1 MKRFAVRAATIFLL
15 ALAFLACWHF
25 SRLAPR
31 AAPAAS
37 PPGRVSAATPVA
49 AASHLTGTPQPATPL
64 PQARRPQSASV
75 IAPPAFTDFSLW
87 VEQFLA
93 GAAPASAARGTALAW
108 KRREALVEL
117 IQTDPQ
123 KALALTVPF
132 GWRSS
137 LPASVTRFFEQQV
150 DGRGSLDV
158 VVAEDFKQGNEQMIR
173 HVRINGQVHEAFV
186 YGRRLGQ
193 GCQTRIPLHGIVLDG
208 KMAVSAEPIRL
219 LGADEAEALAK
230 ARGQT
235 LSGTCGVCGAAA
247 DLGQQ
252 GLAADIGGE
261 LATFCGPA
269 HARLVTRY
277 WVMAEGGGA
286 GGVGPLAATQQS
298 ASNDS
303 WTHGEKPLLYMRLNF
318 PDDLTEPISEA
329 EASSQMVGVNAFY
342 AEGSYDQTWVT
353 ATVTPLLTL
362 PQIKAWYGTAGAGAL
377 LADARATARV
387 AGYDTA
393 NYEFDIACFTSVPGK
408 DFDGWAG
415 LAYVHGKGIWLQSSG
430 VGVTAHELG
439 HNYGLLHANFWD
451 TWTNNYS
458 LGIGLGTN
466 IEYGNIYDTMGA
478 ASAGNNQFSAMF
490 KNFLDWL
497 PNTAVAEASS
507 NGVYRIYPFDV
518 PNRVAGGV
526 YAATIR
532 KDYQRD
538 YWVEFRQAFT
548 SNLWLQYGVLLN
560 WSPFDQSSGG
570 SELIDTTP
578 GTPLGRTD
586 AAVVIGRTF
595 SDRQAGVHITPLARG
610 ATGTNIWMDVQ
621 VNLGGFPNNQPP
633 VLQVEVLPT
642 NAAPG
647 ALVHFHAT
655 ASDPDGDALAYAW
668 TFDDRT
674 FSTNN
679 LPWTFKSF
687 PAGEHVVRCVVSD
700 MKGGVAS
707 ANALVTVGTPTGS
720 LIMGVVLD
728 TNGVPLEGVRVD
740 NSPDTN
746 APTYVGGYTDSNGRY
761 VITGVSGDIN
771 LYAFN
776 YGYTLTNIT
785 WTNPITA
792 DSNFLAADF
801 VAIPLTTVSIA
812 VTTNQVPETGTVTD
826 YFILTRI
833 GDTTTNLTVNLNL
846 SGSAMV
852 GTDFTL
858 NPELASGT
866 NAIDIPP
873 GTNALWIAFRTIK
886 DSLVRGPLTA
896 TLTLA
901 DDPTNV
907 VGSLGEATIT
917 ILDDDAP
924 SKSAVSV
931 ATTTPSISE
940 NGMDLGRFVFSR
952 NGSTQ
957 DPLTVYYSVGGTAV
971 PGTNYTSLL
980 GVVVIPAGQSSA
992 NVQFQPLDDLN
1003 IGPDTT
1009 VIVTIAANAAYT
1021 LSGSPAQV
1029 TILNDNL
1036 TTVTIFP
1043 TGAGAAEPS
1052 TPGRFTV
1059 KRDGDLSPDLV
1070 VSYNVS
1076 GTATSGLDYNPLSGS
1091 VTIPGGASSADIVL
1105 TPLSDNLLE
1114 GDESVILTLTNSTTY
1129 NVGTPASATLFIK
1142 DKSRPY
1148 VTITATADTASE
1160 PGDQFGAFLIS
1171 RGSVVNGNLTVYL
1184 AISGTAMNGIDYVP
1198 IDSTLVIPNGSSSVS
1213 VDVIA
1218 FDDLILEPT
1227 EDVILTLLANTNYN
1241 LGSPLQA
1248 RVNIV
1253 DDDTYSVPGVGF
1265 TFSSSSA
1272 PESQSP
1278 GISVSLSQTSS
1289 VPVTVNYRVIGGTA
1303 SSNDY
1308 TLPPGPMTF
1317 DPGEWVK
1324 SLPLSI
1330 VDNSMA
1336 QPNRTIRLALYDPI
1350 SASLDGI
1357 KIHTYTILDDDTN
1370 AVSIT
1375 ATTSGASEIGPA
1387 AGNFRISR
1395 TGSTAATLL
1404 VNFQVTGTA
1413 SAPTDYAPL
1422 GTSVI
1427 IPAGAASVDLP
1438 VLPVDDWTVEL
1449 PETVVVTLINAP
1461 GSRIVAPNVAIV
1473 TISDNDPNSLP
1484 VVTVTSTNHPNAIE
1498 GGSNGEFVF
1507 WRTTT
1512 TGPLT
1517 VFFSLGGTARSGVD
1531 YFSLPNSVTI
1541 PDGQASV
1548 SLLVQAVDDALVEGE
1563 RTLVADLTVLDTYR
1577 VSYPASAIVTI
1588 QDNDQ
1593 RVRLDAS
1600 DFTAAEPGTDPGEF
1614 TFTRFGTTN
1623 TDVRVFFTISGTA
1636 INGVD
1641 YVTIPDSVIIRAGS
1655 LFSRLPIIA
1664 IDDTLVEGPETVT
1677 LTLQS
1682 DPGYYLD
1689 TSTSAT
1695 LILNDDEPML
1705 TITATVPEVVEGSQ
1719 NPGVLTVTRFGDPKY
1734 TFTAHLAVAGTA
1746 TYGVD
1751 YPPFLTNIYFSC
1763 GVTSIDLLIFP
1774 TNELV
1779 VEDPET
1785 VTAVLLPDSAYT
1797 ILSPSNAVLTI
1808 LDAGTNLA
1816 PVVSITSPKA
1826 STVFLLGTNVNMIL
1840 EATVTDDGDTN
1851 SLTYWWS
1858 KVSGPEA
1865 LVFGD
1870 TNQASTTASFTNAGV
1885 YVLRLTADDGQLQ
1898 SFAEVTAVVAAVE
1911 LLSSNLLH
1919 WSFDE
1924 GSGTNAL
1931 DSSGAGNNGVL
1942 AANPTW
1948 VTNGVLGGALSFAGG
1963 NDSVL
1968 ATNSTSLLDGL
1979 KAFSLSLWVK
1989 RDGTNADQGI
1999 FTAAD
2004 SGTNVTLAL
2013 SSKTLGSCG
2022 QYTNVIEATIAT
2034 THGFVRHVSAN
2045 NIATNAWQHL
2055 MLTWSN
2061 GLAPALFVNGQLDQ
2075 PLDHMVALGG
2085 VLTNCPRF
2093 VVGKGP
2099 PDWPFSWNGQI
2110 DDVRVFPRLLTSWEG
2125 AALASLPPTN
2135 YGAVVDAGTN
2145 LTLQLGI
2152 PNTLAGVITDD
2163 GKPHPP
2169 GAVVATWTNL
2179 SGPVPITIINVHD
2192 LTNTITYTDPGEY
2205 VFRLI
2210 ADDGQVKT
2218 YNVVTQTVILPT
2230 QVDVFAT
2237 DPEAAELGPDT
2248 GTFTFFR
2255 NGDNSFDLP
2264 VFWSIGGT
2272 ASNGVDYIEVTNVI
2286 VFPAGTDTVDVVIT
2300 PFLDHRTEGDQPVI
2314 FTIVSNLAY
2323 SIGNGEAT
2331 VTIHDSP
2338 YGTWTISYFTL
2349 EELTDPSLSGEA
2361 ADFDHDGLV
2370 NLAEYAANRD
2380 PKAPETNSPL
2390 VMTIELDPTDQQQYV
2405 MLTYPR
2411 RIEPTDVGYDVAVSS
2426 DLATWHTGTNYV
2438 QELQAVPDPNGL
2450 TETVTARLVAPYSA
2464 STNQFIT
2471 VRVWLRATGR

>member
-1 MKRFAVRAATIFLL
+1 ML
-15 ALAFLACWHF
+15 
-25 SRLAPR
+25 
-31 AAPAAS
+31 
-37 PPGRVSAATPVA
+37 
-49 AASHLTGTPQPATPL
+49 
-64 PQARRPQSASV
+64 
-75 IAPPAFTDFSLW
+75 
-87 VEQFLA
+87 
-93 GAAPASAARGTALAW
+93 
-108 KRREALVEL
+108 EL

-123 KALALTVPF
+123 QALALTVPF
-132 GWRSS
+132 GWRSA

-150 DGRGSLDV
+150 DGRGALDV
-158 VVAEDFKQGNEQMIR
+158 AVAEDFKQGNERMIR
-173 HVRINGQVHEAFV
+173 AVRINGQAYEAFV
-186 YGRRLGQ
+186 YGRRLRQ
-193 GCQTRIPLHGIVLDG
+193 GCQPQIPLHGIVLEG

-247 DLGQQ
+247 NLGQQ

-261 LATFCGPA
+261 LACFCGPA
-269 HARLVTRY
+269 HARLVTQY
-277 WVMAEGGGA
+277 WVVAESGGG
-286 GGVGPLAATQQS
+286 GRIGPRVATEQS
-298 ASNDS
+298 AGNDS
-303 WTHGEKPLLYMRLNF
+303 WTHGEKSLLCMRLNF
-318 PDDLTEPISEA
+318 PDDLIEPISEA
-329 EASSQMVGVNAFY
+329 DASSQMLGVNAFY

-362 PQIKAWYGTAGAGAL
+362 PQIKAWYSTAGAVAL
-377 LADARATARV
+377 LADARATARL

-393 NYEFDIACFTSVPGK
+393 NYDLDIACFTSVPGT
-408 DFDGWAG
+408 DFSGWAG
-415 LAYVHGKGIWLQSSG
+415 LAYVHGKGVWLQGTG

-451 TWTNNYS
+451 TSINNDS
-458 LGIGLGTN
+458 LGIGLGAN
-466 IEYGNIYDTMGA
+466 VEYGNIYDTMGA
-478 ASAGNNQFSAMF
+478 AAAGHNQFNAMF

-497 PNTAVAEASS
+497 PNIAVAEVSS

-518 PNRVAGGV
+518 PSRVAGRA
-526 YAATIR
+526 YAAAIR

-548 SNLWLQYGVLLN
+548 SNPWLQYGVLLN
-560 WSPFDQSSGG
+560 WSPFDESHGG

-586 AAVVIGRTF
+586 AALVVGRTF

-621 VNLGGFPNNQPP
+621 VNLGAFPDNQPP

-642 NAAPG
+642 NAAPN
-647 ALVHFHAT
+647 ALVHFHAA
-655 ASDPDGDALAYAW
+655 ASDLDGDTLAYAW
-668 TFDDRT
+668 TFDDGT

-707 ANALVTVGTPTGS
+707 ANAVVTVGAPSGNRIT
-720 LIMGVVLD
+720 GVVLD
-728 TNGVPLEGVRVD
+728 TSGVPLEGVRVD
-740 NSPDTN
+740 NSLDTN
-746 APTYVGGYTDSNGRY
+746 APTYVGGYTDSAGRY
-761 VITGVSGDIN
+761 IITGASGDIN

-776 YGYTLTNIT
+776 YGYIFTNIT

-792 DSNFLAADF
+792 DSNILAADF
-801 VAIPLTTVSIA
+801 IAIPLTTVSIVA
-812 VTTNQVPETGTVTD
+812 TTNQVPETGKGTD
-826 YFILTRI
+826 YFILTRT
-833 GDTTTNLTVNLNL
+833 GDTSTNLTVNLNL
-846 SGSAMV
+846 SGSATV
-852 GTDFTL
+852 GADFTL
-858 NPELASGT
+858 NPALT
-866 NAIDIPP
+866 NGANTIDIPP
-873 GTNALWIAFRTIK
+873 GTNALWIAFQTIK
-886 DSLVRGPLTA
+886 DSLVRGPETA
-896 TLTLA
+896 TLTIA

-940 NGMDLGRFVFSR
+940 NGTDLGRFVFSR
-952 NGSTQ
+952 DSSTQ
-957 DPLTVYYSVGGTAV
+957 NPLTIYYSVSGTAV

-992 NVQFQPLDDLN
+992 NVQFQPLDDRN
-1003 IGPDTT
+1003 VGPDTT
-1009 VIVTIAANAAYT
+1009 VIVTIAGDAGYNI
-1021 LSGSPAQV
+1021 SGSPAQV

-1036 TTVTIFP
+1036 TTVTVFP
-1043 TGAGAAEPS
+1043 TGAGAAEPL

-1059 KRDGDLSPDLV
+1059 KRDGYLSPDLV
-1070 VSYNVS
+1070 VYYNVS
-1076 GTATSGLDYNPLSGS
+1076 GTATSGLDYAPLSGS
-1091 VTIPGGASSADIVL
+1091 VTIPAGASSADIVV
-1105 TPLSDNLLE
+1105 TPRDDSLLE
-1114 GDESVILTLTNSTTY
+1114 GDESVVLTLTNSASY
-1129 NVGTPASATLFIK
+1129 NVGTPGSATLFIK
-1142 DKSRPY
+1142 DKSKPY
-1148 VTITATADTASE
+1148 VTITTTAATASE
-1160 PGDQFGAFLIS
+1160 PGDQVGTFRIS

-1198 IDSTLVIPNGSSSVS
+1198 IDSTVVIPNGASSVL

-1248 RVNIV
+1248 RVMIL
-1253 DDDTYSVPGVGF
+1253 DDDANGVPGVGF

-1278 GISVSLSQTSS
+1278 GISVSLSQTSA
-1289 VPVTVNYRVIGGTA
+1289 VPITVNYRVIGGTA
-1303 SSNDY
+1303 STNDY
-1308 TLPPGPMTF
+1308 ALPPGPMTF
-1317 DPGEWVK
+1317 NPGEWAK
-1324 SLPLSI
+1324 SLSLSI
-1330 VDNSMA
+1330 KDNSIP

-1350 SASLDGI
+1350 SATLDGI

-1375 ATTSGASEIGPA
+1375 ATTATASETGPT
-1387 AGNFRISR
+1387 AGNFRLSR
-1395 TGSTAATLL
+1395 TGSTAAPLL

-1449 PETVVVTLINAP
+1449 PETVVVTLISAP
-1461 GSRIVAPNVAIV
+1461 GSRIVSPNVATV

-1484 VVTVTSTNHPNAIE
+1484 VVTITSTNHPNAVE
-1498 GGSNGEFVF
+1498 GGSSGEFVL
-1507 WRTTT
+1507 WRTKTN
-1512 TGPLT
+1512 GPLT
-1517 VFFSLGGTARSGVD
+1517 VYFSLGGTARAGVD
-1531 YFSLPNSVTI
+1531 YLSLPNSLII

-1548 SLLVQAVDDALVEGE
+1548 SLPVQAIDDTLVEGE

-1600 DFTAAEPGTDPGEF
+1600 DFTAAEPGTDSGEF

-1623 TDVRVFFTISGTA
+1623 TDMLVFFTISGTA

-1641 YVTIPDSVIIRAGS
+1641 YVAISNSIIIPAGS
-1655 LFSRLPIIA
+1655 LFATLPITV
-1664 IDDTLVEGPETVT
+1664 IDDTLVEGPEIVT
-1677 LTLQS
+1677 LTLQP
-1682 DPGYYLD
+1682 DPAYYLD
-1689 TSTSAT
+1689 TPSSAT
-1695 LILNDDEPML
+1695 VIINDDEPML

-1719 NPGVLTVTRFGDPKY
+1719 NPGVLTVTRSGDPKY
-1734 TFTAHLAVAGTA
+1734 TFTAYLAVGGTA
-1746 TYGVD
+1746 TYGAD

-1763 GVTSIDLLIFP
+1763 GVTAIDLLIFP

-1779 VEDPET
+1779 LEGPET
-1785 VTAVLLPDSAYT
+1785 VTALLLPDPAYT

-1808 LDAGTNLA
+1808 LDEGTNLA
-1816 PVVSITSPKA
+1816 PVVNITNPTA
-1826 STVFLLGTNVNMIL
+1826 STVFLLGSNVNMIL

-1851 SLTYWWS
+1851 SLTFWWS
-1858 KVSGPEA
+1858 KVSGPDS

-1870 TNQASTTASFTNAGV
+1870 TNQASTTVSFTNSGI

-1898 SFAEVTAVVAAVE
+1898 SFAEVTAVVGAVE
-1911 LLSSNLLH
+1911 LLSSNSLH

-1924 GSGTNAL
+1924 GSGTNVL

-1942 AANPTW
+1942 TGSPTW

-1968 ATNSTSLLDGL
+1968 GTNATSLLDGL
-1979 KAFSLSLWVK
+1979 PAFTLSLWVK

-1999 FTAAD
+1999 FAAAD

-2013 SSKTLGSCG
+2013 CSKTLGSCG

-2034 THGFVRHVSAN
+2034 TRGFVRHVSAN
-2045 NIATNAWQHL
+2045 NIVTNAWQHL

-2061 GLAPALFVNGQLDQ
+2061 GLAPALYINGHLDQ

-2085 VLTNCPRF
+2085 VVTNCPRF

-2099 PDWPFSWNGQI
+2099 PDWPYSWNGRI
-2110 DDVRVFPRLLTSWEG
+2110 DDVRVFPRLLTSREG

-2145 LTLQLGI
+2145 LTLQLTTPG
-2152 PNTLAGVITDD
+2152 TLAGVITDD
-2163 GKPHPP
+2163 GKPNPP
-2169 GAVVATWTNL
+2169 GVVVATWTNL
-2179 SGPVPITIINVHD
+2179 SGPVPVTITNVHS
-2192 LTNTITYTDPGEY
+2192 LTNTIAFTDPGQY
-2205 VFRLI
+2205 LFRLI

-2218 YNVVTQTVILPT
+2218 YNDITQTVIEPT
-2230 QVDVFAT
+2230 QVDVFAS

-2248 GTFTFFR
+2248 GTFTFIR
-2255 NGDNSFDLP
+2255 NGDTTFDLP
-2264 VFWSIGGT
+2264 VFLSIGGI
-2272 ASNGVDYIEVTNVI
+2272 ASNGLDYIEVTNVL
-2286 VFPAGTDTVDVVIT
+2286 VFPAGTDTVEVVIT
-2300 PFLDHRTEGDQPVI
+2300 PFLDHRTEGDQTVI
-2314 FTIVSNLAY
+2314 FTIITNLAY

-2338 YGTWTISYFTL
+2338 YGMWTISHFTL

-2380 PKAPETNSPL
+2380 PKTPETNGPL
-2390 VMTIELDPTDQQQYV
+2390 VMTIETDPTNQQQYV

-2411 RIEPTDVGYDVAVSS
+2411 RIEPTDVGYAVAVSS
-2426 DLATWHTGTNYV
+2426 DLVTWHTGTNYV
-2438 QELQAVPDPNGL
+2438 EELQAVPDANNV

-2471 VRVWLRATGR
+2471 VRVWLRTTGP